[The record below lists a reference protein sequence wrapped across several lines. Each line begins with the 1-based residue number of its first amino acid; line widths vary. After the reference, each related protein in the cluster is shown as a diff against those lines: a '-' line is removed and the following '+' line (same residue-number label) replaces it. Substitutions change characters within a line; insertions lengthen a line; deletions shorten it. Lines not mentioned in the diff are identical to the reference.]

1 MAKMINSFIQLE
13 KQGFTKTISP
23 EFSLLKKPS
32 LIKTPW
38 EWFLLQGAPALKN
51 IVFMKFNAT
60 GQRLAVVNSHRKE
73 KAITIWRF
81 KKIDEEIQEQ

>member
-13 KQGFTKTISP
+13 KQGLTKTISP

-32 LIKTPW
+32 LIKRPPMRMITAS
-38 EWFLLQGAPALKN
+38 GSTRLKN

-60 GQRLAVVNSHRKE
+60 GQRLAVVSSHRKE

-81 KKIDEEIQEQ
+81 NKIDEEIL